1 MGRKP
6 KLSPLATANCGIKE
20 PRIPQSVT
28 DDPVGLDYTKAL
40 SDPAVAEANLQKA
53 NEYKIANTTRLLS
66 DGADANA
73 QDDQGFTALHFAA
86 ASGTS
91 VEVAQ
96 LLLDAGPTLTY
107 ATITMKRRCIWRW
120 PIKRRESFPSCDCS
134 ANAVPMR
141 QYRRTTGSR
150 RSNTLNATEG
160 RSYANCSPISFEANG
175 TRLAP
180 NPAS

>member
-1 MGRKP
+1 MTVDRDRAGRT
-6 KLSPLATANCGIKE
+6 PLHYA
-20 PRIPQSVT
+20 VT

-53 NEYKIANTTRLLS
+53 NEHKIANTTRLLS

-96 LLLDAGPTLTY
+96 LLLDAGADINARNHNDETPLYLAVANKTAGKLPVVRLVRERGAD
-107 ATITMKRRCIWRW
+107 ATIPAHDGFTALKYVERYGR
-120 PIKRRESFPSCDCS
+120 PELRELFAD
-134 ANAVPMR
+134 
-141 QYRRTTGSR
+141 
-150 RSNTLNATEG
+150 L
-160 RSYANCSPISFEANG
+160 
-175 TRLAP
+175 L
-180 NPAS
+180 

>member
-1 MGRKP
+1 MTVDRDRAGRT
-6 KLSPLATANCGIKE
+6 PLHYA
-20 PRIPQSVT
+20 VT

-73 QDDQGFTALHFAA
+73 QDDQGFTPLHFAA
-86 ASGTS
+86 ASGPASRWRSCSSTR
-91 VEVAQ
+91 
-96 LLLDAGPTLTY
+96 GPTSTH

-120 PIKRRESFPSCDCS
+120 PIKRRESFPSCDFS

-141 QYRRTTGSR
+141 QYRRTTGSP

-160 RSYANCSPISFEANG
+160 RSYANCSPIYFEANG
-175 TRLAP
+175 TCLAS

>member
-1 MGRKP
+1 MTVDRDRAGRT
-6 KLSPLATANCGIKE
+6 PLHYA
-20 PRIPQSVT
+20 VT
-28 DDPVGLDYTKAL
+28 DDPVGLDYTKTL

-73 QDDQGFTALHFAA
+73 QDDQGFTPLHFAA

-96 LLLDAGPTLTY
+96 LLATRGPTSMH

-120 PIKRRESFPSCDCS
+120 PIKRRQSFPSCDCC

-141 QYRRTTGSR
+141 QYRRTMGLR
-150 RSNTLNATEG
+150 RSNTLNAMEA

-175 TRLAP
+175 TCLAP